1 MFRRIM
7 VLIHKETLAIL
18 RDKKSRRVLIVPVIL
33 QLFIFAFAAT
43 LDVQNTTIGIVN
55 RDNGERAFELVQRF
69 HGAPTFKK
77 IIYLPSVFEI
87 TPFINNQEGIMVL
100 SIDEQFS
107 RNLDA
112 GKTADVQLIL
122 DGRRSNASQ
131 IVAGYVQ
138 DIFSQYN
145 HDFTAKTELVLQNT
159 VLVPRN
165 WFNPNLY
172 FLWKNVPSLSGILTM
187 LIATILTGLSVA
199 RERELGTFDQLLVS
213 PLLPSEIMIGKTV
226 PSVIIGMLE
235 GIFIVL
241 AGVFVFGIPF
251 TGSASL
257 LLLSMFVFIL
267 SIVGVGLF
275 ISALCTTQQQTFL
288 GTYLFVSPS
297 VLLSGFITPIENMPD
312 WFQPFTYLIPLK
324 YYLII
329 VQGLFLKAMPFRIV
343 LMNLWPMLLIASVSL
358 TSAILFTRKR
368 LA

>member
-18 RDKKSRRVLIVPVIL
+18 RDKKSRRVLVVPVIL
-33 QLFIFAFAAT
+33 QLFVFAFAAT

-77 IIYLPSVFEI
+77 IVYLPSVFEI
-87 TPFINNQEGIMVL
+87 TPFIDNQEGIMVL

-112 GKTADVQLIL
+112 GKSVDVQLIL
-122 DGRRSNASQ
+122 DGRKSNSSQ

-138 DIFSQYN
+138 DIFDQYN
-145 HDFTAKTELVLQNT
+145 RDFTAKTELVLQNT

-235 GIFIVL
+235 GIFIVFM
-241 AGVFVFGIPF
+241 GVFLFGIPF
-251 TGSASL
+251 TGSVSL

-275 ISALCTTQQQTFL
+275 ISVLCTTQQQTFL